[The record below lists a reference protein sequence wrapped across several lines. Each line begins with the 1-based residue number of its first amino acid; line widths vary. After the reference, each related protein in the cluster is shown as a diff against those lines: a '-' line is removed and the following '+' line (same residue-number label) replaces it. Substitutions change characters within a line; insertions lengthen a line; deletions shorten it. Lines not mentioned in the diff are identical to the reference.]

1 MTGRAW
7 LLAVLLLG
15 CGPDPA
21 PDPPATPD
29 PPVTP
34 DDPTPSTDPAPS
46 ADPPAPEAT
55 PQDAPPTAALADAP
69 EEGCVVGPPVRV
81 FGGDGW
87 ADVAAAADGFVVAGV
102 SRLGDGEHAFAA
114 QVIDGRPPRLIARL
128 ALQSDAMSG
137 HRRASPAVA
146 VDGTEAAFAWA
157 DGERHLRWATF
168 DVAGSG
174 PLRPS
179 SIAEGASLQFAPTIA
194 HHERGWLVAWTDQEQ
209 GHRRVLAT
217 RVTNGRASPPT
228 DLTPSAGGAVSPSF
242 VPGAE
247 APRLV
252 YVDARE
258 SMSVIHRV
266 DASGDAYGAT
276 EVIRAVSLLTDPPY
290 AASVRMRG
298 ADWLVYTGIG
308 SVATTAIGLVP
319 LVGSAPPNTLVPGTG
334 YGVLYVDAAPLGD
347 GAVVATDV
355 PRASAPDSPRE
366 IQLRVVDPSG
376 VAEDPVTIRG
386 PRGTAARAQVATRGA
401 EVATVFADEDGV
413 YVVLAR
419 CAPPD

>member
-1 MTGRAW
+1 
-7 LLAVLLLG
+7 
-15 CGPDPA
+15 
-21 PDPPATPD
+21 
-29 PPVTP
+29 
-34 DDPTPSTDPAPS
+34 
-46 ADPPAPEAT
+46 
-55 PQDAPPTAALADAP
+55 
-69 EEGCVVGPPVRV
+69 V

-87 ADVAAAADGFVVAGV
+87 ADVAAAGDGFVVAGV

-114 QVIDGRPPRLIARL
+114 QVIAGRAPRPIARL
-128 ALQSDAMSG
+128 ALEADAMGG

-146 VDGTEAAFAWA
+146 AEGTEVAFAWP

-174 PLRPS
+174 PLRP
-179 SIAEGASLQFAPTIA
+179 ITVAEGASLQFSPTIA
-194 HHERGWLVAWTDQEQ
+194 RHDRGWLVAWTDQEG

-217 RVTNGRASPPT
+217 RIANGRAAPPT

-266 DASGDAYGAT
+266 DASGDAFGAT
-276 EVIRAVSLLTDPPY
+276 EVIRPVSLLTDPPL

-298 ADWLVYTGIG
+298 SDWLVYTGIG
-308 SVATTAIGLVP
+308 SIATTAVGLVP
-319 LVGSAPPNTLVPGTG
+319 LVGSQPPTTLVPGTG
-334 YGVLYVDAAPLGD
+334 YGVLYVDAAPFAD

-355 PRASAPDSPRE
+355 PTASPPDSPRE
-366 IQLRVVDPSG
+366 VQLRVIDPTG
-376 VAEDPVTIRG
+376 TAGEPVTIRG
-386 PRGTAARAQVATRGA
+386 PQGTAARVRVASRGA
-401 EVATVFADEDGV
+401 EVAVVFADGDAV
-413 YVVLAR
+413 WAVLAR
-419 CAPPD
+419 CAPP